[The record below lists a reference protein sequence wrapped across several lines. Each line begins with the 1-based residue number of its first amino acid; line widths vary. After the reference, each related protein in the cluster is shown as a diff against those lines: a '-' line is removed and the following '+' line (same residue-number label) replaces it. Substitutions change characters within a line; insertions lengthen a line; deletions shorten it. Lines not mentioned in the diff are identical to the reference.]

1 MRCLQERG
9 SDRIAT
15 GERGPVEEV
24 PFDRL
29 VDAAS
34 LSLMAIKRSREEKYE
49 RESNEHELNT
59 FHKKRIGALEVNQAG
74 DQKRNDPDG
83 TMATA
88 MAIDEDLHSRQLAV
102 YGRDTMRKMASAHVL
117 VSGLRGLGVEIAKNL
132 VLAGVRAVTLMDDSP
147 VEAAD
152 LSSQFYFK
160 DSDIG
165 EPRARSCAAKLQ
177 ELRDELLQ
185 LGDEPRLQA
194 EA

>member
-1 MRCLQERG
+1 MKLTALFFLARSTSDVRCLQERA

-59 FHKKRIGALEVNQAG
+59 FPNKKRIGALEVNQAG

-102 YGRDTMRKMASAHVL
+102 YGRDTMRKMASAAWMI
-117 VSGLRGLGVEIAKNL
+117 GALRQQQ
-132 VLAGVRAVTLMDDSP
+132 P
-147 VEAAD
+147 
-152 LSSQFYFK
+152 
-160 DSDIG
+160 
-165 EPRARSCAAKLQ
+165 
-177 ELRDELLQ
+177 
-185 LGDEPRLQA
+185 
-194 EA
+194 